1 MARRS
6 EEVKSLLTERLRG
19 LGVEVMEEHDDSF
32 KANSVR
38 AGCLRLVDYE
48 AICEQDDIYAKR
60 SICQDDS
67 SLNFF
72 YDRACFLL
80 GLLRHDYRKKF
91 ACGAEAHHMPSTIGE
106 VRRCVGLP

>member
-1 MARRS
+1 M
-6 EEVKSLLTERLRG
+6 LTKRLRE

-38 AGCLRLVDYE
+38 AGCFRLVDYE

-67 SLNFF
+67 TLNFF
-72 YDRACFLL
+72 YDRACHLL
-80 GLLRHDYRKKF
+80 GRLRRNHSKKF
-91 ACGAEAHHMPSTIGE
+91 ACGAEAIDMPSTVGE
-106 VRRCVGLP
+106 ARRRVGLP